1 MDNVIST
8 GQSGNN
14 TYHYKID
21 GGGYQWGVSMDFSSN
36 EYGQVL
42 KKLQTT
48 VSITSTMD
56 LGTFFVEPVTDTSRA
71 KLHSV
76 TVDWIDLSVY
86 SIKINGNLID
96 FDQNRYGI
104 LHVIEVLNER
114 EPLLSFSYQ
123 THSQNL
129 VIRWLD
135 NTSYSKVVIDG
146 TINVIIGNLERDIS
160 MNGMVVLDISHL
172 LQRDSYLLLAN
183 PLDRINGR
191 SEVGSVAIYH
201 KQIDGWNF
209 QQRLIDTT
217 DTSGNL
223 FGYNDLIVDF
233 TGLEKMKKYK
243 IPIVLDSSHS
253 TQKTNQKK
261 GITNGEPE
269 FIETLSKA
277 GIAVGVNGIF
287 IETHFNPKE
296 ALSDSGSM
304 LDIKKMKKLLKK
316 LLKIQ
321 KSIN

>member
-1 MDNVIST
+1 MINKIPKIKFTEENSFFLISGPCVVENKEMIFKT
-8 GQSGNN
+8 CEKLVEITNELKIPFIFKSSYKKGNRS
-14 TYHYKID
+14 KID
-21 GGGYQWGVSMDFSSN
+21 SFKGIGDKKALKILK
-36 EYGQVL
+36 QVGE
-42 KKLQTT
+42 KFK
-48 VSITSTMD
+48 V
-56 LGTFFVEPVTDTSRA
+56 PVTTDIHSAEEAILASNYVDIIQIPAFLSRQTDILIKAA
-71 KLHSV
+71 KTNKFINIKKGQFMSHE
-76 TVDWIDLSVY
+76 
-86 SIKINGNLID
+86 SIK
-96 FDQNRYGI
+96 FT
-104 LHVIEVLNER
+104 IEKVKKYNKKVMITER
-114 EPLLSFSYQ
+114 
-123 THSQNL
+123 
-129 VIRWLD
+129 
-135 NTSYSKVVIDG
+135 
-146 TINVIIGNLERDIS
+146 
-160 MNGMVVLDISHL
+160 
-172 LQRDSYLLLAN
+172 
-183 PLDRINGR
+183 
-191 SEVGSVAIYH
+191 
-201 KQIDGWNF
+201 
-209 QQRLIDTT
+209 
-217 DTSGNL
+217 GNL